1 VGSMQA
7 KVFIS
12 YAREDSTTV
21 NGLANDLRTLRHQP
35 FYDLDLAGGH
45 AWWDALLSELETAHV
60 FMPVLTNS
68 FRLSRACKVET
79 EYAAELGLPFLPVQ
93 LEPVENSL
101 FVPRIRDAQWVSYDA
116 QSRNAVLMLSRAM
129 SDLPEPLPVDRS
141 TVQRP
146 APPQGRL
153 DDVQA
158 RIGDYSSNLS
168 LSDQQGFVFR
178 LGDLLG
184 GPEDVAARTLLHDLR
199 ERPDVLA
206 QIEHRIDQLLDEHR
220 EGSRPSGPQ
229 VSQASQV
236 SQVSQV
242 SQALPVAVPTGVPP
256 TPPVQT
262 VPTHGPP
269 AGSPGLPPQNYMW
282 LGVLSTLFCCFALG
296 IPSIVFAAQVN
307 SKWRAGDLAG
317 AQVSAK
323 RARTYG
329 LVSVGVGVVFWTV
342 MIILSQ
348 LYPDAFNTTTT

>member
-1 VGSMQA
+1 MQA

-45 AWWDALLSELETAHV
+45 AWWDALLSELETARV
-60 FMPVLTNS
+60 FMPVLSNS

-116 QSRNAVLMLSRAM
+116 QSRDAVLMLSRAM

-146 APPQGRL
+146 TPPQGRL

-199 ERPDVLA
+199 ARPDVLA
-206 QIEHRIDQLLDEHR
+206 QIEHRIDQLLEAQPER
-220 EGSRPSGPQ
+220 EAASSSPVSAGLTGTGP
-229 VSQASQV
+229 A
-236 SQVSQV
+236 
-242 SQALPVAVPTGVPP
+242 A
-256 TPPVQT
+256 TPPPPPLQT
-262 VPTHGPP
+262 LPLHGPP
-269 AGSPGLPPQNYMW
+269 AGAPGLPPQNYMW

-307 SKWRAGDLAG
+307 SKWRAGDIAG

-342 MIILSQ
+342 MIILVQ
-348 LYPDAFNTTTT
+348 LFPDSFNSTT